1 MYVCVCLENLRYTY
15 TMYTRHS
22 SPSIYVSIYRF
33 AVGCFGVGELGGWL
47 SGAQGRVVVSSLLFL
62 LRCCL
67 KVDKSNGMGW
77 RGVYLQ
83 VEEGIME
90 ALLSRVSWLS
100 LSVVC
105 TWYERMVYR
114 SAAVWNDR
122 PIYISVWWWGSRR
135 GGSLAKRLLLN
146 LFIYI
151 YKYNIVQHI
160 NLPNFRVCSM
170 SDAALNPS
178 RVFSTGFRIR
188 DGHQERSANN
198 NLANS
203 HNYITNVRSTA

>member
-1 MYVCVCLENLRYTY
+1 MMRACINGHTHTLKLTNTLSDTQPNIHTFLPHVLAGGTEGNSIENGDDADDQNRGEDTSHADQPPVCMYVCVENLRYTY

-105 TWYERMVYR
+105 T
-114 SAAVWNDR
+114 
-122 PIYISVWWWGSRR
+122 
-135 GGSLAKRLLLN
+135 
-146 LFIYI
+146 
-151 YKYNIVQHI
+151 
-160 NLPNFRVCSM
+160 
-170 SDAALNPS
+170 
-178 RVFSTGFRIR
+178 
-188 DGHQERSANN
+188 
-198 NLANS
+198 
-203 HNYITNVRSTA
+203 